1 MPNHA
6 QSSRW
11 RYPDPDCLYSR
22 GWHWWSTKRTLLI
35 AVLTTRTLKNLVAE
49 RGTLV
54 ESYKTGAHW
63 ATFRLTFVLKALKHG
78 TPWTTY
84 RLAILRQRPC
94 QSSSTYT
101 RFYVGSMGVAILGC
115 STNVFFFFSYFW
127 TSRREINKAIQRRKH
142 QLNHPHAHPCTV
154 APFARPLKIQNGK
167 ATAQHSGTETHP

>member
-115 STNVFFFFSYFW
+115 STNVFFFFLFLNVATRNQQGHP
-127 TSRREINKAIQRRKH
+127 TSKAPTQ
-142 QLNHPHAHPCTV
+142 PPPC
-154 APFARPLKIQNGK
+154 APMHRGSVRSPVKDTKRQG
-167 ATAQHSGTETHP
+167 HSPT

>member
-115 STNVFFFFSYFW
+115 STNVFFFFLIFE
-127 TSRREINKAIQRRKH
+127 RRDAKLTRPSNVESTNPTIPMRT
-142 QLNHPHAHPCTV
+142 HAPRLCS
-154 APFARPLKIQNGK
+154 FAR
-167 ATAQHSGTETHP
+167 